1 MCSSK
6 FSVNQKNL
14 FLIRPEGNMN
24 DQTCLYF
31 RFMAVPP
38 QHPHTKRK
46 KEVIIGKAGNF
57 VGCLL
62 KDGLIS
68 YSCEVICPLISC

>member
-1 MCSSK
+1 MCLSK

-14 FLIRPEGNMN
+14 FLIRPEGNLTEQIHL
-24 DQTCLYF
+24 DL

-38 QHPHTKRK
+38 QHPHTKKK

-57 VGCLL
+57 MGCLL

-68 YSCEVICPLISC
+68 YSFEVICPLISC